1 MQARLFLILIFIC
14 MLTVMLSN
22 DTTNLFIPI
31 DIILFEKK
39 VQLNSEIVIALIML
53 STLIMV
59 LIVGLLNRI
68 FFYTG
73 SKKRK
78 NKKLWAI

>member
-73 SKKRK
+73 SKKKEKQK
-78 NKKLWAI
+78 N

>member
-1 MQARLFLILIFIC
+1 MQARLFLILIFIS

-39 VQLNSEIVIALIML
+39 VQLNSEIVVALIML

-73 SKKRK
+73 RKKRK
-78 NKKLWAI
+78 NKKTD

>member
-1 MQARLFLILIFIC
+1 MQARLFLILIFMC
-14 MLTVMLSN
+14 MLVVMLSN
-22 DTTNLFIPI
+22 DTMNLFIPI

-39 VQLNSEIVIALIML
+39 LQLNSEIVIALIML

-73 SKKRK
+73 RKKRK
-78 NKKLWAI
+78 TKKTD

>member
-1 MQARLFLILIFIC
+1 MQARLFLILIFMC
-14 MLTVMLSN
+14 MLVVMLSN
-22 DTTNLFIPI
+22 DTMNLFIPI

-39 VQLNSEIVIALIML
+39 LQLNSEIVIALIML
-53 STLIMV
+53 STLIIV

-73 SKKRK
+73 RKKRK
-78 NKKLWAI
+78 NKKTD

>member
-14 MLTVMLSN
+14 ILTVMLSN

-39 VQLNSEIVIALIML
+39 VQLNSEIVVALIML

-59 LIVGLLNRI
+59 LIAGLLNRI

-78 NKKLWAI
+78 NKKTD

>member
-1 MQARLFLILIFIC
+1 MQARLFLILIFMC
-14 MLTVMLSN
+14 MLVVMLSN
-22 DTTNLFIPI
+22 DTMNLFIPI
-31 DIILFEKK
+31 DIILSEKK
-39 VQLNSEIVIALIML
+39 LQLNSEIVIALIML
-53 STLIMV
+53 CTLIMV

-78 NKKLWAI
+78 NKKTD

>member
-1 MQARLFLILIFIC
+1 MQARLFLILIFIS
-14 MLTVMLSN
+14 MLMVMLSN
-22 DTTNLFIPI
+22 DATNLFIPI
-31 DIILFEKK
+31 DITLFEKE
-39 VQLNSEIVIALIML
+39 VQLNSEIIIALIML

-78 NKKLWAI
+78 NKKTD

>member
-1 MQARLFLILIFIC
+1 MQARLFLILIFMC
-14 MLTVMLSN
+14 MLVVMLSN
-22 DTTNLFIPI
+22 DTMNLFIPI

-39 VQLNSEIVIALIML
+39 LQLNSEIVIALIML

-78 NKKLWAI
+78 NKKTD

>member
-1 MQARLFLILIFIC
+1 MQSRLFLILIFIC

-53 STLIMV
+53 STLIMG

-78 NKKLWAI
+78 NKKID

>member
-1 MQARLFLILIFIC
+1 MQARLFLILIFMC
-14 MLTVMLSN
+14 MLVVMLSN
-22 DTTNLFIPI
+22 DTMNLFIPI

-39 VQLNSEIVIALIML
+39 LQLNSEIVIALIML

-59 LIVGLLNRI
+59 VIVGLLNRI

-78 NKKLWAI
+78 NKKTD

>member
-1 MQARLFLILIFIC
+1 MC
-14 MLTVMLSN
+14 MLVVMLSN
-22 DTTNLFIPI
+22 DTMNLFIPI

-39 VQLNSEIVIALIML
+39 LQLNSEIVIALIML
-53 STLIMV
+53 STLIIV

-68 FFYTG
+68 FFYNG

-78 NKKLWAI
+78 NKKTD

>member
-1 MQARLFLILIFIC
+1 MQARLFLILIFMC
-14 MLTVMLSN
+14 MLVVMLSN
-22 DTTNLFIPI
+22 GTMNLFIPI

-39 VQLNSEIVIALIML
+39 LQLNSEIVIALIMF

-78 NKKLWAI
+78 NKKTD

>member
-39 VQLNSEIVIALIML
+39 VQLNSEIVMTLIML

-59 LIVGLLNRI
+59 LIVGLFNRI

-78 NKKLWAI
+78 NKKTD

>member
-39 VQLNSEIVIALIML
+39 LQLNSEIVIALIML

-78 NKKLWAI
+78 NKKTD

>member
-14 MLTVMLSN
+14 MLVVMLSN
-22 DTTNLFIPI
+22 DTINLFIPI

-39 VQLNSEIVIALIML
+39 LQLNSEIVIALIML

-78 NKKLWAI
+78 NKKTD

>member
-1 MQARLFLILIFIC
+1 MQARLFLILIFMC
-14 MLTVMLSN
+14 MLVVMLSN
-22 DTTNLFIPI
+22 DTMNLFIPI

-39 VQLNSEIVIALIML
+39 LQLNSEIVIALIML

-78 NKKLWAI
+78 NKKND

>member
-1 MQARLFLILIFIC
+1 MC
-14 MLTVMLSN
+14 MLVVMLSN
-22 DTTNLFIPI
+22 DTMNLFIPI

-39 VQLNSEIVIALIML
+39 LQLNSEIVIALIML

-73 SKKRK
+73 RKKRK
-78 NKKLWAI
+78 NKKTD

>member
-1 MQARLFLILIFIC
+1 

-73 SKKRK
+73 SKKKKKQK
-78 NKKLWAI
+78 N

>member
-1 MQARLFLILIFIC
+1 
-14 MLTVMLSN
+14 MLVVMLSN
-22 DTTNLFIPI
+22 DTMNLFIPI

-39 VQLNSEIVIALIML
+39 LQLNSEIVIALIML

-73 SKKRK
+73 RKKRK
-78 NKKLWAI
+78 TKKTD

>member
-1 MQARLFLILIFIC
+1 MQARLFLILIFMC
-14 MLTVMLSN
+14 MLVVMLSN
-22 DTTNLFIPI
+22 DTMNLFIPI

-39 VQLNSEIVIALIML
+39 LQLNSEIVIALIML

-73 SKKRK
+73 RKKRK
-78 NKKLWAI
+78 NKKTD

>member
-14 MLTVMLSN
+14 ILTVMLSN

-39 VQLNSEIVIALIML
+39 VQLNSEIVVALIML

-78 NKKLWAI
+78 NKKTD

>member
-1 MQARLFLILIFIC
+1 MQARLFLILIFMC
-14 MLTVMLSN
+14 MLVVMLSN
-22 DTTNLFIPI
+22 DTMNLFIPI

-39 VQLNSEIVIALIML
+39 LQLNSEIVIASIML

-59 LIVGLLNRI
+59 LIAGLLNRI

-78 NKKLWAI
+78 NKKTD

>member
-39 VQLNSEIVIALIML
+39 VQLNSEIVMTLIML

-78 NKKLWAI
+78 NKKND

>member
-1 MQARLFLILIFIC
+1 MQARLFLILIFMC
-14 MLTVMLSN
+14 MLVVMLSN
-22 DTTNLFIPI
+22 DTMNLFIPI

-39 VQLNSEIVIALIML
+39 LQLNSEIVIALIML
-53 STLIMV
+53 STLIIV

-78 NKKLWAI
+78 NKKTD

>member
-1 MQARLFLILIFIC
+1 MQARLFLILIFIS
-14 MLTVMLSN
+14 MLMVMLSN

-78 NKKLWAI
+78 NKKTD

>member
-1 MQARLFLILIFIC
+1 MQARLFLILSFMC

-39 VQLNSEIVIALIML
+39 LQLNSEIVIALIML

-78 NKKLWAI
+78 NKKTD

>member
-1 MQARLFLILIFIC
+1 MQARLFLILIFMC
-14 MLTVMLSN
+14 MLVVMLSN
-22 DTTNLFIPI
+22 DTMNLFIPI

-39 VQLNSEIVIALIML
+39 LQLNSEIVIALIML
-53 STLIMV
+53 STSIMV

-78 NKKLWAI
+78 NKKID

>member
-1 MQARLFLILIFIC
+1 
-14 MLTVMLSN
+14 MLVVMLSN
-22 DTTNLFIPI
+22 DTMNLFIPI

-39 VQLNSEIVIALIML
+39 LQLNSEIVIALIML

-59 LIVGLLNRI
+59 LIVGLLNVI

-78 NKKLWAI
+78 NKKTD

>member
-78 NKKLWAI
+78 NKKID